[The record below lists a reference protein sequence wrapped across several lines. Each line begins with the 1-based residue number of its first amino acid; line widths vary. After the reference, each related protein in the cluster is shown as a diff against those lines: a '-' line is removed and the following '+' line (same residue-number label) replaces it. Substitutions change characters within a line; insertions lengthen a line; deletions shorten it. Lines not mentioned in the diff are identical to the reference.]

1 MVHSSPSMSVPPG
14 SPVMTIERVNTL
26 DSLPVSFARQFYPPM
41 HRLVLDD

>member
-1 MVHSSPSMSVPPG
+1 MNLTIDPG
-14 SPVMTIERVNTL
+14 TPVMTIERVNTL